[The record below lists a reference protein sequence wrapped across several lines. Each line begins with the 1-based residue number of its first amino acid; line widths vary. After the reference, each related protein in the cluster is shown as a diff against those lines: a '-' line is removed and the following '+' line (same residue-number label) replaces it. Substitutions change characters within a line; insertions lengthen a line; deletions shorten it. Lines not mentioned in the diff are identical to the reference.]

1 MECPRYGRKDAVME
15 RLKNFISKAY
25 IFIIL
30 LFLYAP
36 IAVLIV
42 SSFNDS
48 KSRVVWGGFTLRWYR
63 GVFESDQIMDALF
76 TTMII
81 SLSASLIATVLGVM
95 AAIGISAMKKRSY
108 KAVMAVNNIPMVNA
122 DIVIGISLML
132 WFIKFMP
139 LGFMSVL
146 LAHIT
151 FDVPY
156 VILSVMPKLQQMN
169 VSVYEAARDLGANA
183 VYAFFKVVLPQL
195 YGGILS
201 GFFLAF
207 TISMDDFVVT
217 YFTKGAG
224 VDTLST
230 LIYGELKKGIKPE
243 MYALSTIIFALVLIV
258 LIVVNIYS
266 GKEERAVIDH

>member
-1 MECPRYGRKDAVME
+1 MME